1 MAYLINTLLLDNLT
15 GRKLARITE
24 IFRTL
29 QRFSMCEFSYRNFA
43 RQQISM
49 AFSAHDLLPSKV
61 HFRCEPVC
69 FSLREF
75 LTIYWVYF
83 GSKDPSKPW
92 SNRTEYF
99 STIVEKIQVRGGV
112 DREGDPHLK
121 NTGFYPT

>member
-49 AFSAHDLLPSKV
+49 AFSAHDLLRSKV
-61 HFRCEPVC
+61 FILDVSPCVFLCEN
-69 FSLREF
+69 F
-75 LTIYWVYF
+75 
-83 GSKDPSKPW
+83 
-92 SNRTEYF
+92 
-99 STIVEKIQVRGGV
+99 
-112 DREGDPHLK
+112 
-121 NTGFYPT
+121 